1 MKILLPASFYGP
13 SMYFSKEALKA
24 CEQSFLNNRHIE
36 LIYATLAAWGMH
48 RSGEYGAKM
57 PDYQDFKK
65 SILVNRETLSKL
77 RNKRIECLSR
87 KEFEDVLKDLR
98 HLCFDEDGI
107 CASKTKS
114 KVVSASKTLAHILPN
129 LVPPI
134 DRQYTAC
141 YFNYNKGNFTRKREK
156 DLLEIAMRTLFSL
169 YQDNLFVVCAK
180 RFIYIN
186 YNNTISLPKLFD
198 YLIVEAVSKKSPPKI
213 YTFSTLREKIIY
225 RGTNFLSPKSF
236 LNIYRLKI
244 TLYLKLPLRILKK
257 QNVLNV
263 CCCRKSATATS
274 ASGRTSMSSR
284 AGLRSRGSYSGSR
297 TGRSTCRRNSSG
309 PNRGC
314 NSSATAWAT
323 PSATPSSS
331 SCCRSSWRGWCAWW
345 GSCDGTPTDME
356 PYRHGTPN
364 GVLRKHRGKP
374 HRATDIESL
383 TGFSDTGHVPKN
395 RQIHTRFNRHS
406 ATGTP

>member
-1 MKILLPASFYGP
+1 
-13 SMYFSKEALKA
+13 
-24 CEQSFLNNRHIE
+24 
-36 LIYATLAAWGMH
+36 
-48 RSGEYGAKM
+48 M

-213 YTFSTLREKIIY
+213 YTFSSLREKIIY

-236 LNIYRLKI
+236 LNINRLKI
-244 TLYLKLPLRILKK
+244 TLYLKLPLYGLKK

-263 CCCRKSATATS
+263 CCFRKSPTATS
-274 ASGRTSMSSR
+274 ASGRTYMSSR
-284 AGLRSRGSYSGSR
+284 AGSHSRGSSSGSR
-297 TGRSTCRRNSSG
+297 IGPWTFPRNSSG

-314 NSSATAWAT
+314 NFSTTAWAT

-331 SCCRSSWRGWCAWW
+331 SCCRSSWRGRCLWW
-345 GSCDGTPTDME
+345 GNGD
-356 PYRHGTPN
+356 GTPN
-364 GVLRKHRGKP
+364 GVHGNDGTNLVISVRKCISVEAISSQYIAVSFRQADVPVLFGKQRHPQTHRK
-374 HRATDIESL
+374 S
-383 TGFSDTGHVPKN
+383 SC
-395 RQIHTRFNRHS
+395 NRHFLS
-406 ATGTP
+406 LIVIGNRNDLLLP